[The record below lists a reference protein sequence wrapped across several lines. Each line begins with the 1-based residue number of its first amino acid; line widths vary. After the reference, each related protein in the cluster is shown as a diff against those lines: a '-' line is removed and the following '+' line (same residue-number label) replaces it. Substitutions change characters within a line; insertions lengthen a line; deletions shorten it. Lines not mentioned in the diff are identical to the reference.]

1 MSTVASYARRPEP
14 SARPSTRR
22 RTSLAEAPTNEA
34 TGRPAVTPMMRR
46 RKTRR
51 VLVVIDR
58 AIIDVASVPE
68 AVLQAEAWADQ
79 VRVIAPVLTS
89 RTSWLT
95 NDDVDARRAA
105 TDRLNSVL
113 HRMRVDQGIWA
124 SGSLGDESPLTAIE
138 DALVEFPADQ
148 LIMIMHDDDRH
159 TWHERGL
166 AAQVRQRYAGR
177 LTEVIVAG
185 NGSVCIS

>member
-1 MSTVASYARRPEP
+1 
-14 SARPSTRR
+14 
-22 RTSLAEAPTNEA
+22 
-34 TGRPAVTPMMRR
+34 MMRR

-51 VLVVIDR
+51 VLVVVDR

-105 TDRLNSVL
+105 TDRLTSVL

-148 LIMIMHDDDRH
+148 LILIMHDDDRH
-159 TWHERGL
+159 TWHERDL
-166 AAQVRQRYAGR
+166 AAKVRRRYAGR

-185 NGSVCIS
+185 DGSVSIS

>member
-1 MSTVASYARRPEP
+1 
-14 SARPSTRR
+14 
-22 RTSLAEAPTNEA
+22 
-34 TGRPAVTPMMRR
+34 MMRR

-95 NDDVDARRAA
+95 NDDVDARRTA

-124 SGSLGDESPLTAIE
+124 SGSLGDDPPPTAI
-138 DALVEFPADQ
+138 AAAPAQ
-148 LIMIMHDDDRH
+148 LP
-159 TWHERGL
+159 
-166 AAQVRQRYAGR
+166 AA
-177 LTEVIVAG
+177 
-185 NGSVCIS
+185 